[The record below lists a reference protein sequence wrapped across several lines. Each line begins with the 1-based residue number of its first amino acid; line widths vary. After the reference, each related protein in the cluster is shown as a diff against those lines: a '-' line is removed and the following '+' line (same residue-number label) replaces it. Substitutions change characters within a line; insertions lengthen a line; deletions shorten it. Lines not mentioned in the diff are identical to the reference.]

1 MLLYIFL
8 ILLIGYLFHHF
19 YYKRRNLP
27 PGPTPIPLFG
37 NLLEVI
43 FDPPGEAPY
52 RRWKEKYGPVY
63 TYWMGSIP
71 IVAVAEYNTM
81 VETFQKDGETYSGR
95 YAFKE
100 FDALVRGGDY
110 GVIFTEG
117 DVWKEQRRYALQVL
131 RDFGLGKNLMQ
142 ERIFDELVSFFKEID
157 DNNAAGVEE
166 HNIVGLFDV
175 AIGSIIQ
182 TVLFGYRFH
191 GEKRGE
197 FFELKDKV
205 QAHIKV
211 LGHPLVL
218 VAMPNPKLFL
228 KIPFLG
234 RYVRTAVETGNYL
247 LDFFRVRIQEHE
259 QTLNE
264 NEPASDFVHAF
275 MLEWK
280 KREQNG
286 DSHHFSLYDLWIAG
300 QETTSNTLAW
310 GAAYLLLHYSDVQQ
324 KCHEE
329 LDSVIGSDRLINM
342 SDKANLPYCNA
353 VINEIQ
359 RIANLVPQNVWHKYN
374 IRKYPKTDKD
384 VVINGHHVP
393 NGIAILPQ
401 ISVVLSDPA
410 VGFLICIFEFKHHL
424 KVYPNPNRFDP
435 TRFLDENGKL
445 KRADQLVPFSI
456 GKRQCLGESLARMEL
471 FLFTANILNRYTLR
485 SGKTPP
491 SLQRRL
497 GATVNIIPFKCRIE
511 KRTHN

>member
-1 MLLYIFL
+1 MLFCTFL
-8 ILLIGYLFHHF
+8 ALLIVYCFYHF

-27 PGPTPIPLFG
+27 PGPTPIPVLG

-43 FDPPGEAPY
+43 FDPPGEAPF

-71 IVAVAEYNTM
+71 IVSVSEYNTM
-81 VETFQKDGETYSGR
+81 VETFQKDGETYAGR

-117 DVWKEQRRYALQVL
+117 DLWKEQRRYALQVL
-131 RDFGLGKNLMQ
+131 RDFGLGRNLMQ
-142 ERIFDELVSFFKEID
+142 ERIFDELTSFFKEID

-166 HNIVGLFDV
+166 HDIVDLLDLAV
-175 AIGSIIQ
+175 GSIINA
-182 TVLFGYRFH
+182 VLLGYRFH
-191 GEKRGE
+191 GEKRSE
-197 FFELKDKV
+197 FFELKDTV
-205 QAHIKV
+205 QSHIKM
-211 LGHPLVL
+211 LGHPLVM

-228 KIPFLG
+228 KIPLLS

-247 LDFFRVRIQEHE
+247 LDFFRVRIREHE

-264 NEPASDFVHAF
+264 NEPPTDYVHAF
-275 MLEWK
+275 LLEWK

-286 DSHHFSLYDLWIAG
+286 DTHYFSQDQLVSMLYDLWIAG

-310 GAAYLLLHYSDVQQ
+310 GVAFLLLHYSDVQQ

-329 LDSVIGSDRLINM
+329 LDSVIGSDRLVNM

-353 VINEIQ
+353 VVYEIQ
-359 RIANLVPQNVWHKYN
+359 RVANLVPQNVWH
-374 IRKYPKTDKD
+374 KTDKD

-393 NGIAILPQ
+393 KGVAILPQ
-401 ISVVLSDPA
+401 ISVVLSDP
-410 VGFLICIFEFKHHL
+410 VVF
-424 KVYPNPNRFDP
+424 PDPTRFDP

-445 KRADQLVPFSI
+445 KRAEQVVSFSI

-471 FLFTANILNRYTLR
+471 FLFTTNILNRYTLR

-497 GATVNIIPFKCRIE
+497 GGTVNITPFKCRIE